1 MAEPTKRSVRIREFL
16 PLLTLL
22 PGLLVIL
29 YYILGPASGYMT
41 SDCTDSIRWAQATY
55 ESGHLISKEFSYAA
69 VQPFGGNLIFLPFV
83 AMFGYTMTAQIAGLT
98 LFALL
103 FLFALYYL
111 ARGLGFDR
119 LFSGLFVSVTV
130 LLLSSSP
137 KLREIIWEHIFY
149 YNLGILFF
157 CVGFGLAL
165 RLLRD
170 EGHRKGFSE
179 YKVRDWIRLALLVV
193 FCFLAATDGLQ
204 TLVCLTLPVI
214 GAYCLEYFIYDRPKT
229 SLREN
234 MGLSAVLL
242 LVLFWSVLGFAMIP
256 VFTRGVEAGY
266 ANAYST
272 YSPMNEWKDNF
283 LGLFHNWLTLF
294 GVSVAKGDPLV
305 SADSVINMM
314 RIGGALLLLFG
325 PFVLLARYDKQ
336 EDRGLRLM
344 IGGHLFVSAFIIFAS
359 VFGSLGKA
367 NWRLTPMLGSAVL
380 VMLTWS
386 LKHLEQTDR
395 RRIGAVF
402 TAFFLGVA
410 SLSAVTIMKMPARYG
425 ENNSWHVAAR
435 ELEARGLTY
444 GYGNFWWSELITLV
458 SGNKVQMANINE
470 SKGKPVK
477 NDYQLPSGNYGERT
491 EEKYFLLL
499 TESDQ
504 KKMEDWVARQKKEG
518 AVLDEFTIES
528 DPYSVGG
535 FAETKVIVYV
545 FNRNIF

>member
-1 MAEPTKRSVRIREFL
+1 MPEKKRPFNPKELL

-22 PGLLVIL
+22 PGLVLVL

-69 VQPFGGNLIFLPFV
+69 VQPFGGNLIFLPFI
-83 AMFGYTMTAQIAGLT
+83 ALFGYSMTAQVIGLT

-103 FLFALYYL
+103 LILALYYL
-111 ARGLGFDR
+111 ARGLGFNR
-119 LFSGLFVSVTV
+119 LFSGIFVSMTV

-137 KLREIIWEHIFY
+137 KLREILWEHIFY

-157 CVGFGLAL
+157 CLGFGLAL

-170 EGHRKGFSE
+170 EEKRRDLTAFRT
-179 YKVRDWIRLALLVV
+179 RDWIRLAVLVL
-193 FCFLAATDGLQ
+193 FSFLAATDGLQ
-204 TLVCLTLPVI
+204 TLVCLTLPLV
-214 GAYCLEYFIYDRPKT
+214 GAYALEFYLAAKPAVR
-229 SLREN
+229 LRDQ
-234 MGLSAVLL
+234 MGMTAVLL
-242 LVLFWSVLGFAMIP
+242 LVLFWSVLGFLMIP

-272 YSPMNEWKDNF
+272 YSQMSEWKDNF

-294 GVSVAKGDPLV
+294 GVSVQKNDPLV
-305 SADSVINMM
+305 SADSVVNML
-314 RIGGALLLLFG
+314 RIGTALLLLFA
-325 PFVLLARYDKQ
+325 PFVLLARYHRQ
-336 EDRGLRLM
+336 PERELRLL

-367 NWRLTPMLGSAVL
+367 NWRLTPMLGTSVM

-386 LKHLEQTDR
+386 LKRLQQIDC
-395 RRIGAVF
+395 RRIGIVF
-402 TAFFLGVA
+402 TALFLA
-410 SLSAVTIMKMPARYG
+410 AAAVPAATILRMPADYG
-425 ENNSWHVAAR
+425 ENNSWHAAAR

-458 SGNKVQMANINE
+458 SGNRVQMANINE

-477 NDYQLPSGNYGERT
+477 NNYQLPPGNYEDRI
-491 EEKYFLLL
+491 EDQYFLLL
-499 TESDQ
+499 TESDNS
-504 KKMEDWVARQKKEG
+504 KMESYLSRMKREG
-518 AVLDEFTIES
+518 ALIDAFTVES
-528 DPYSVGG
+528 DPYATGG
-535 FAETKVIVYV
+535 FAGTKVFIYV

>member
-1 MAEPTKRSVRIREFL
+1 MPEKTTRTLNIRELLPFL
-16 PLLTLL
+16 ALL
-22 PGLLVIL
+22 PGLLLVL
-29 YYILGPASGYMT
+29 YYLLGPASGYMT

-55 ESGHLISKEFSYAA
+55 ESGHLISKNFSYAA

-83 AMFGYTMTAQIAGLT
+83 ALFGYSMTAQIAGLV

-103 FLFALYYL
+103 FVFALYYL

-119 LFSGLFVSVTV
+119 LFSGIFVSVTV

-157 CVGFGLAL
+157 CLGFGLAL
-165 RLLRD
+165 RLLGD
-170 EGHRKGFSE
+170 EERRKGFSS
-179 YKVRDWIRLALLVV
+179 YKTRDWIRLAVLIL
-193 FCFLAATDGLQ
+193 FSFLAATDGLQ
-204 TLVCLTLPVI
+204 TLVCLTLPLI
-214 GAYCLEYFIYDRPKT
+214 GAYALEYYIFSKPAARIKEQAGM
-229 SLREN
+229 SL
-234 MGLSAVLL
+234 VLL
-242 LVLFWSVLGFAMIP
+242 LILFWSVLGFLMIP

-294 GVSVAKGDPLV
+294 GVSVAKNDPLV
-305 SADSVINMM
+305 SADSVVNMM
-314 RIGGALLLLFG
+314 RIACALVLLFG
-325 PFVLLARYDKQ
+325 PFVLLARYDRQK
-336 EDRGLRLM
+336 ERELRLL

-367 NWRLTPMLGSAVL
+367 NWRLTPMLGSAIL

-386 LKHLEQTDR
+386 LKRLQQAEFKR
-395 RRIGAVF
+395 VGVIF
-402 TAFFLGVA
+402 TAFFIAVSA
-410 SLSAVTIMKMPARYG
+410 LSAVTIARMPANYG

-435 ELEARGLTY
+435 VLEEKGLTY

-477 NDYQLPSGNYGERT
+477 NDYQLPSGNFSERV

-499 TESDQ
+499 TESDNN
-504 KKMEDWVARQKKEG
+504 KMEDWIAKQKKQG
-518 AVLDEFTIES
+518 SVIDEFTIES
-528 DPYSVGG
+528 DQYSAGG
-535 FAETKVIVYV
+535 FAGTKVYVYV
-545 FNRNIF
+545 FDKNIF